1 MFAQRIVWS
10 PADDDEPGLG
20 APLGLGHDAP
30 AQHGHFPI
38 LLKTVVMQHNLQHIC
53 RIADFAAEHRLEVLY
68 QPIEQNY
75 NTKEDARWFEHSDNW
90 PTDPTLAV
98 ETVTKLIDLK
108 RKGRPIMNTVEQLQV
123 MIDYFQAPAD
133 LRVAVQDHVAHEK
146 RTLCSALTD
155 FQV

>member
-1 MFAQRIVWS
+1 MRSTTRSVAETIFFAKTTRTIS
-10 PADDDEPGLG
+10 TLRRMREESGF
-20 APLGLGHDAP
+20 
-30 AQHGHFPI
+30 HFPI

-123 MIDYFQAPAD
+123 MIDYFQTPAD
-133 LRVAVQDHVAHEK
+133 LRVAVQNHVAQE
-146 RTLCSALTD
+146 
-155 FQV
+155 